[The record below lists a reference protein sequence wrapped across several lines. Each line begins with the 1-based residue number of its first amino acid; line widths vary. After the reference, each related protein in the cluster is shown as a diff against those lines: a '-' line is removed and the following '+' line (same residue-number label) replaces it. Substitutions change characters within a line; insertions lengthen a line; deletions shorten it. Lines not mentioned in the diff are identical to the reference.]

1 MGLALGV
8 TVTDGFPALGRPI
21 ADVLPTAEVPPV
33 PPPHAASARTMGAT
47 NVGFT
52 AALVPARSGFYAGDY
67 RSPGAGTAARMH
79 ARRTSREAGFTLIEM
94 LVATALFVFV
104 ALAGFE
110 AVRQIGW
117 NVDTLAQRADAAA
130 QVDVMAGMLRSDAL
144 SAVAV
149 WKPVS
154 TCGDA
159 VEFMQRNAG
168 GTSFALY
175 VARARRRWSA
185 PPQTGPLNPC
195 DPALETRVAVA
206 RIASLTVT
214 AISASALPSHT
225 DPVSGNVDGAL
236 FNAAGITAV
245 AADSHALDVD
255 GSHITTGNSV
265 VEVTIDADPVQTTV
279 DLVAGNRPSAYT
291 QVLTYACNGRCEANT
306 PFPEIRNAA
315 FSDCASGY
323 DFQNAPA
330 YYVPAA
336 YGYAALPNGNQR
348 IVVTAYRVT
357 GGYTFAFGG
366 PVPGAAERT
375 WPAALWPP
383 AGSALAGTIAD
394 PYPVDYTNN
403 AVRARGAARLAG
415 DLGEPAAFS
424 AELAACADMHADPT
438 FDD

>member
-1 MGLALGV
+1 
-8 TVTDGFPALGRPI
+8 
-21 ADVLPTAEVPPV
+21 
-33 PPPHAASARTMGAT
+33 
-47 NVGFT
+47 
-52 AALVPARSGFYAGDY
+52 
-67 RSPGAGTAARMH
+67 MH
-79 ARRTSREAGFTLIEM
+79 ASGTSREAGFTLIEV

-117 NVDTLAQRADAAA
+117 NVNLLAQRADAAA
-130 QVDVMAGMLRSDAL
+130 QLDVAAEMLRSDAL

-149 WKPVS
+149 WKPAS

-175 VARARRRWSA
+175 VAQPPALVRAA
-185 PPQTGPLNPC
+185 AAGPLNPC
-195 DPALETRVAVA
+195 DPALQTQVAVA
-206 RIASLTVT
+206 SIASLTVT
-214 AISASALPSHT
+214 TISAPALASHT

-255 GSHITTGNSV
+255 GSHITTGNDV
-265 VEVTIDADPVQTTV
+265 VEVTVDADPVQTTI

-306 PFPEIRNAA
+306 AFPEIRNAA
-315 FSDCASGY
+315 FTDCVPGY

-336 YGYAALPNGNQR
+336 YGYVGLGNGNQR
-348 IVVTAYRVT
+348 IVVTAYNVT
-357 GGYTFAFGG
+357 GGYTFAFAG
-366 PVPGAAERT
+366 PVPGTAERT
-375 WPAALWPP
+375 WPVALWPP

-394 PYPVDYTNN
+394 PYPVNYKSN
-403 AVRARGAARLAG
+403 AVQARGAAQISS
-415 DLGEPAAFS
+415 DLGEAAAFS
-424 AELAACADMHADPT
+424 AELAACADMHVDPT
-438 FDD
+438 FND